1 MYRRVFFLNELL
13 FVLKRQKVRLQCV
26 VGISS
31 PYKGKCVLFVDKV
44 AVYAQDGDSVEG
56 EDDED
61 TVVEN
66 EDGVED
72 ADQAVTEKE
81 KVRHNDKK
89 HE

>member
-1 MYRRVFFLNELL
+1 MNCFLYWKDKKLDFSVWWVSLSLIKVNVFF
-13 FVLKRQKVRLQCV
+13 
-26 VGISS
+26 
-31 PYKGKCVLFVDKV
+31 FVDKV

>member
-1 MYRRVFFLNELL
+1 MIFEN
-13 FVLKRQKVRLQCV
+13 
-26 VGISS
+26 
-31 PYKGKCVLFVDKV
+31 DKV

-81 KVRHNDKK
+81 KEDEEESTEEDQQLKPSPDADAVMLFTKPIGTTGGLNIAFLQTC
-89 HE
+89 